1 MSFTTLFLLTVLL
14 TACSPSTDNPF
25 SEPNQNEAVIYN
37 GDTRTEV
44 PLEGQIHN
52 LAKATAV
59 LFESR
64 KLETNTKTSVW
75 SLRTYPLKEFY
86 PLCKDE
92 NFLEQPSLGFCTGVL
107 IAPDKVLTAGHCF
120 NSHNDC
126 KSTQLTF
133 GWSLTKAQQ
142 KNLPPADVYNCQ
154 NIIAQKNSP
163 SKGIDYAIIQL
174 DRAVPNVQPV
184 VIAKEITQKK
194 GEPLLSLSYPLGL
207 PLKKDLGHVLEDNPD
222 KNLFKVAVDTF
233 SGSSGSPLFNSQGE
247 LVGIL
252 SMGMEDILED
262 DIYRVQKEGG
272 CVNFNRC
279 ANGVCFGESFFKTS
293 RIDI

>member
-1 MSFTTLFLLTVLL
+1 MLLANLLLLTILL
-14 TACSPSTDNPF
+14 TACSPSAN
-25 SEPNQNEAVIYN
+25 NQFPEFNKNEAVIYN
-37 GDTRTEV
+37 GDSRAEV

-59 LFESR
+59 LFEDR
-64 KLETNTKTSVW
+64 KVETNTKTNIW
-75 SLRTYPLKEFY
+75 SLRTTPLKEYY
-86 PLCKDE
+86 PLCEDE

-120 NSHNDC
+120 NNHNEC
-126 KSTQLTF
+126 ENTKLTF

-142 KNLPPADVYNCQ
+142 KDMPSSEVYNCQ
-154 NIIAQKNSP
+154 AIIAQKNSP

-174 DRAVPNVQPV
+174 DRSVLNVKPV
-184 VIAKEITQKK
+184 VIAKENTHKK
-194 GEPLLSLSYPLGL
+194 GDPLLSLSYPLGL
-207 PLKKDLGHVLEDNPD
+207 PLKKDLGHVLEDNSD

-279 ANGVCFGESFFKTS
+279 ANGVCFGESFFKPS

>member
-1 MSFTTLFLLTVLL
+1 MRSLTTLFLMAALVA
-14 TACSPSTDNPF
+14 ACSPSVDSKTSEFNDND
-25 SEPNQNEAVIYN
+25 AVIYN
-37 GDTRTEV
+37 GDSRAEV
-44 PLEGQIHN
+44 PPEGQIHS

-64 KLETNTKTSVW
+64 KIETKKTAWNLQTSA
-75 SLRTYPLKEFY
+75 LKEYY
-86 PLCKDE
+86 PLCEDE

-120 NSHNDC
+120 NHNYEC
-126 KSTQLTF
+126 NTTQLTF
-133 GWSLTKAQQ
+133 GWTLTKAQQ
-142 KNLPPADVYNCQ
+142 NSLAPSDVYNCKA
-154 NIIAQKNSP
+154 IITQKNSAA
-163 SKGIDYAIIQL
+163 KGIDYAIIQL
-174 DRAVPNVQPV
+174 DRPVPNVQPI
-184 VIAKEITQKK
+184 VIAKESILKK

-207 PLKKDLGHVLEDNPD
+207 PLKKDQGHVLEDNPD

-272 CVNFNRC
+272 CINFNRC